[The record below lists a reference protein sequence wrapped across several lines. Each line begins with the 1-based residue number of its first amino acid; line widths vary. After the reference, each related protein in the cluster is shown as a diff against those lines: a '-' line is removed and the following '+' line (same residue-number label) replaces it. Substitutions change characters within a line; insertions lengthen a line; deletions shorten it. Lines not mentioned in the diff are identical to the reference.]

1 LKHNRLE
8 TASTLEVVE
17 PFSLTLRLIDMGI
30 EPRVFSDYR
39 SAFAEFAQ
47 KVRQARALVAATN
60 PDWQAIDAALFELE
74 KARVNYDHRRD
85 ILTQELLRTA
95 PRRPV
100 PAPASD
106 SIQTRVKEVAELR
119 WELAGKPEGTDEE
132 NWYRAEEIVRC
143 AAA

>member
-1 LKHNRLE
+1 MR
-8 TASTLEVVE
+8 
-17 PFSLTLRLIDMGI
+17 I

-47 KVRQARALVAATN
+47 KVRQARALVAAAN
-60 PDWQAIDAALFELE
+60 LDWQAIDAALLELE
-74 KARVNYDHRRD
+74 KARVNYNHRRD
-85 ILTQELLRTA
+85 ILTQELLSTA

-119 WELAGKPEGTDEE
+119 WELAGKPEGTDDE
-132 NWYRAEEIVRC
+132 NWYRAEEIVRR